1 MKIKFNIYLK
11 SGLGVKAIVAW
22 EQGTVKRRN
31 RKKQARLWI
40 VIIEPVFYRRRF
52 PFFQYLLL
60 SLYALM
66 ASQMRL
72 PISFV
77 PIFLVPSL

>member
-1 MKIKFNIYLK
+1 MGAGDCQAEEI
-11 SGLGVKAIVAW
+11 A
-22 EQGTVKRRN
+22 
-31 RKKQARLWI
+31 KKQARLWI
-40 VIIEPVFYRRRF
+40 VIIEPVFIGEGF
-52 PFFQYLLL
+52 LFQYLLL

>member
-22 EQGTVKRRN
+22 EQGTVKQRKSK
-31 RKKQARLWI
+31 KKQARLWI
-40 VIIEPVFYRRRF
+40 VISEPVFIGEGF
-52 PFFQYLLL
+52 LFQYLLL

-66 ASQMRL
+66 VSQMRL